1 MERELQVNWEKNH
14 NRDTY
19 DAGHVKR
26 QKPVLCLLLLFAF
39 C

>member
-1 MERELQVNWEKNH
+1 MVSESGTEEQSSLCH
-14 NRDTY
+14 

-26 QKPVLCLLLLFAF
+26 QKLVFCLLLLFAF